1 MYTFNSTVTFTI
13 ARPQLNAGDVAADA
27 ISVRA
32 VDPDGI
38 FSSVALATDVTPT
51 TSAAGSITFSDVL
64 NKKGVWR
71 YEVLTSTNIAHVTS
85 VNAVTVDTTYT
96 STVKF

>member
-1 MYTFNSTVTFTI
+1 MYTVGSTVTFTI
-13 ARPQLNAGDVAADA
+13 TRPLLKSGEVAADA

-38 FSSVALATDVTPT
+38 FSSVALTTDVTPT

-71 YEVLTSTNIAHVTS
+71 YEMLTSTNVAHVTN
-85 VNAVTVDTTYT
+85 VNAVTVDTTYS

>member
-1 MYTFNSTVTFTI
+1 MYTVDSTVSFTI
-13 ARPQLNAGDVAADA
+13 TRPQLKTGEVAADA
-27 ISVRA
+27 ISVRS

-38 FSSVALATDVTPT
+38 F
-51 TSAAGSITFSDVL
+51 GSIALTTDSSPTLLAPGEVSFSDVL

-71 YEVLTSTNIAHVTS
+71 YEILTSTNVAHVTNVHA
-85 VNAVTVDTTYT
+85 VNVDTTYT

>member
-1 MYTFNSTVTFTI
+1 MYTVNSTVTFTI
-13 ARPQLNAGDVAADA
+13 ARPQLNSGDVAADA

-71 YEVLTSTNIAHVTS
+71 YEVLTSTNVAHVTS
-85 VNAVTVDTTYT
+85 VNAVAVDTTYST
-96 STVKF
+96 TVKF

>member
-1 MYTFNSTVTFTI
+1 MYTVGSTVTFTI
-13 ARPQLNAGDVAADA
+13 TRPLLKSGEVAADA

-38 FSSVALATDVTPT
+38 FSSVALTTDVTPT

-71 YEVLTSTNIAHVTS
+71 YEMLTSTNVAHVTN
-85 VNAVTVDTTYT
+85 VNALNVDTTYS

>member
-1 MYTFNSTVTFTI
+1 MYSVNSTVTFTI

-71 YEVLTSTNIAHVTS
+71 YEVLTSTNVAHVTS
-85 VNAVTVDTTYT
+85 VNAVAVDTTYST
-96 STVKF
+96 TVKF

>member
-1 MYTFNSTVTFTI
+1 MYTVNSTVTFTI

-71 YEVLTSTNIAHVTS
+71 YEVLTSTNVARVTS
-85 VNAVTVDTTYT
+85 VNAVAVDTTYST
-96 STVKF
+96 TVKF

>member
-1 MYTFNSTVTFTI
+1 MYTVGSTVTFTI
-13 ARPQLNAGDVAADA
+13 TRPQLKAGEVAADA

-38 FSSVALATDVTPT
+38 FSSIALTGDVSPTIAVA
-51 TSAAGSITFSDVL
+51 GQITFSDLL

-71 YEVLTSTNIAHVTS
+71 YEVLTSSNVAHVIN
-85 VNAVTVDTTYT
+85 VNAVSTETAYT